1 MRYTRRASWSWVAVM
16 LIVVGTLS
24 LGPLSAAP
32 AAGST
37 PPVGPT
43 GTGHGMAP
51 NPTVRTEP
59 SGPVQATLP
68 APSRPDINGT
78 LDSVNITPSGAILAP
93 GGAQNFSAVPS
104 CSGGPCPVGIQYVWS
119 LTAPLATLNTS
130 SGSNVLLTAGSG
142 NGSTRLAVNASFD
155 SAIVSARSVDIQIF
169 WSLGVITRVRIS
181 PSFAAVDPGASQTF
195 SAVLTCENN
204 NCPLSIYSRFTW
216 NLTPDLGN
224 LNGAQSSAY
233 FTAGSWGGN
242 ATISVVVSAN
252 GITKNATGRIETY
265 PLTQQLRSV
274 AIEPYELTLDPH
286 QKVGLQASANC
297 TGGPCPINLLTFNWT
312 LANSLGNLTYD
323 TGTGTNFVAGAT
335 PGEETVFVNATLN
348 GSRVQSAPVPVTI
361 AASAVPLLRSLAV
374 TPSRTTLLAGGVQDL
389 VATPACT
396 PSCPTGVAVV
406 WGAYGSSVPLGTFNT
421 TNGPDVAFTAGSTTG
436 QFDLSVTAYLGN
448 LTASNAT
455 AVDLRGTSYTYLTSV
470 IVRPALSTTV
480 PGGTVDLMAQPGC
493 SSTTGSP
500 YCTGTIEYEWTLSGG
515 FGTLNVT
522 NTSTVAFTAG
532 SATGREQV
540 SVWAWDEGYSAT
552 SAVATVNISND
563 LTTITSLG
571 IDPATSS
578 VAIGGAEILRAEP
591 VCSATCPS
599 SIQYRWT
606 FRGDDGHINPQLDPA
621 TSAFDA
627 GTTVGS
633 DQVEVTATLNG
644 SSRSTEANISVTGSS
659 GTGGGGAPGGPV
671 GGGSAGGT
679 VSTDLL
685 VGMLVAI
692 GVVAV
697 GVGILWIR
705 RRRRGNRAYSPET
718 TLSEPPPSPP

>member
-1 MRYTRRASWSWVAVM
+1 MGFTRRANWSWVAAI
-16 LIVVGTLS
+16 LIVMGTLS
-24 LGPLSAAP
+24 LGPVSAAP
-32 AAGST
+32 ASVSALSA
-37 PPVGPT
+37 GPT
-43 GTGHGMAP
+43 GAGHVATP
-51 NPTVRTEP
+51 TPTVGSDRSATARAPLSAPP
-59 SGPVQATLP
+59 S
-68 APSRPDINGT
+68 PDINGT
-78 LDSVNITPSGAILAP
+78 LASVNITPDGAILAP
-93 GGAQNFSAVPS
+93 GGVQNFSAVPS
-104 CSGGPCPVGIQYVWS
+104 CSGGPCPAGIRFLWS

-130 SGSNVLLTAGSG
+130 SGANVLLTAGSG
-142 NGSTRLAVNASFD
+142 NGSTRLTVNASFG
-155 SAIVSARSVDIQIF
+155 SANVSALSVDIQIF
-169 WSLGVITRVRIS
+169 WSLGVITGVRIS

-204 NCPLSIYSRFTW
+204 SCPLSIYSRYTW

-233 FTAGSWGGN
+233 FTAGAAGGN

-297 TGGPCPINLLTFNWT
+297 TGGPCPITLLAFNWT
-312 LANSLGNLTYD
+312 LTNPLGNLTYS
-323 TGTGTNFVAGAT
+323 TGIGTNFVAGAA

-348 GSRVQSAPVPVTI
+348 GTRVQSAPVPVTI
-361 AASAVPLLRSLAV
+361 AASAVPRLLSLSV
-374 TPSRTTLLAGGVQDL
+374 TPSRTILLAGGVQDL

-396 PSCPTGVAVV
+396 PGCPTGIAIV
-406 WGAYGSSVPLGTFNT
+406 WGAYGSPVPAGTFNT
-421 TNGPDVAFTAGSTTG
+421 TDGPDVAFTAGAATG
-436 QFDLSVTAYLGN
+436 QFELSATAYLGN
-448 LTASNAT
+448 LTAANAT
-455 AVDLRGTSYTYLTSV
+455 AADLTGTSYTYLTSV
-470 IVRPALSTTV
+470 AVRPALSTTV
-480 PGGTVDLMAQPGC
+480 PGGTVDLTAQPGC

-500 YCTGTIEYEWTLSGG
+500 YCTGTIEFKWTLSGG
-515 FGTLNVT
+515 LGTLNAT

-552 SAVATVNISND
+552 SPAATINISAD

-578 VAIGGAEILRAEP
+578 VATGGAEILRAEP

-599 SIQYRWT
+599 SIQYHWT
-606 FRGDDGHINPQLDPA
+606 FRGDDGHINPQLDPV

-644 SSRSTEANISVTGSS
+644 SSRSAEANISVTGST
-659 GTGGGGAPGGPV
+659 GTGGGGSPGGLG
-671 GGGSAGGT
+671 GGGSAGGAGGIEI
-679 VSTDLL
+679 L
-685 VGMLVAI
+685 VGTLVAI
-692 GVVAV
+692 AVVAV
-697 GVGILWIR
+697 GVGRLLIR
-705 RRRRGNRAYSPET
+705 RRRRGDRGFPPAPTPTE
-718 TLSEPPPSPP
+718 PPSPPS